1 MIPLRKN
8 QPPHVLLGLAL
19 DGSRLTGAIVRRVN
33 GGAEVQ
39 QNFSAVLALDP
50 LNHEPEL
57 VGQEIRNHLDAAEIR
72 ERRCVVCLPL
82 HWALTLTTP
91 LPALPETDLADLLQ
105 LEAERGFAYPPD
117 QLIIATSRFTAAD
130 GERHATLVAIP
141 RDHLIR
147 LEKVLAAARLT
158 AVSFSLGLPAIQP
171 AGGEKS
177 PGILAFTVGEN
188 GVAMQ
193 LTTGGGV
200 AVLRALEGA
209 FDTEGGER
217 RLQTAMIAREL
228 RITLGQLSPGLRA
241 GLHRLRVFG
250 QSDHARQL
258 AAELA
263 PRVESL
269 GLQLESVTHFTAE
282 HAPLPLAANPPIS
295 PAVALAAR
303 QLAGQSTSFEFLPPK
318 ISAWQQF
325 TSRYSSK
332 KLLYAGLAAGFV
344 LLVVAGLFTWQ
355 QWHLSQLRDRWSGMS
370 AKVTEI
376 ENLQTQIK
384 RFRPWFDDSYGTLS
398 ILRRVT
404 EAFPEDGSVSAKSIE
419 IRDLSVVTCS
429 GTARD
434 NTALLK
440 TLDRLRATREIGEVK
455 VDQIRGKSPLQF
467 TFNFRWG
474 KGGSHDR

>member
-8 QPPHVLLGLAL
+8 QPPNVLLGLAL

-39 QNFSAVLALDP
+39 QNFSAVLTLDP
-50 LNHEPEL
+50 LNNEPEL

-72 ERRCVVCLPL
+72 ERRCVLCLPL
-82 HWALTLTTP
+82 NWALTLTTP

-147 LEKVLAAARLT
+147 LEKVLVAARLT
-158 AVSFSLGLPAIQP
+158 VVSFSLGLPAIQP

-177 PGILAFTVGEN
+177 AGILAFTVGEN

-228 RITLGQLSPGLRA
+228 RITLGQLSPGIRA
-241 GLHRLRVFG
+241 GLTRLRVFG
-250 QSDHARQL
+250 QGDPARQL

-269 GLQLESVTHFTAE
+269 GLQLETVTQFAAE

-303 QLAGQSTSFEFLPPK
+303 HLAGQATGFEFLPPK
-318 ISAWQQF
+318 VSAWQQF
-325 TSRYSSK
+325 TARYSSK

-355 QWHLSQLRDRWSGMS
+355 QWHLSQLRDRWAGMS